1 MAAKRVIFG
10 SVNFKSFWTRIC
22 SVLLVLFLVLVPH
35 RQDNLTSKS
44 CRFSRANSCETSTF
58 KSTDDALSFHVPSK
72 HTRRRTFTVLKVP
85 HNTGA
90 ISSFQLRLKSG
101 DIHPN
106 PGPAKRKTVKHPCG
120 ECLCNVRNNQDAI
133 LCGECQRWFHAKCIN
148 MGKATFKY
156 YLENYSLPW
165 TCLFC
170 SLPKLNDSFFGQSS
184 GDSDI
189 LRNYSQEAKL
199 ESDVIVVD
207 HLAQTASKLASAP
220 KDLRVVHLNIHSIR
234 NKMEELRTLQHVCN
248 FDIIGITETHLDK
261 SVSDMKM
268 FRQDREKCKGGG
280 CVIYCRNYLNAIHR
294 KDLCNKDLEA
304 IWVQVKFPTA
314 NVLFSVMY
322 RSELECPN
330 FFEDAYVTLEKAWMK
345 TDHIFLLGDFNCD
358 LLNSFGNTGSDVR
371 TKVRKLLHLFEQF
384 DMQNV
389 VEEPT
394 RLTLETKTLIDLIV
408 TTKPELIN
416 IKGVLPLGI
425 SDHNLIHATIKL
437 RQKRPPPRIITIRN
451 FKNFNIKEF
460 HADLS
465 RAPFYVANVFE
476 DKDDV
481 QWAWPWCSMKSATSM
496 HLLKR
501 LKSAVKATR
510 GLQMK

>member
-1 MAAKRVIFG
+1 MIKYKFYRNKITTLIRHSKKLYYHTYFTQYMNDMKKTWTGINEIMSRDKRKSKPIVGLKRLNGNGVTHNVAELPNVLNDFFSTVGQKLASNIPDANCRYKEYLANANFTSSFFFEPVISADIELEISLLPSNKAYGLYATMAATRVMFG

-170 SLPKLNDSFFGQSS
+170 SLPKLSDSFFDQSS

-189 LRNYSQEAKL
+189 LRNFSQEAKL

-220 KDLRVVHLNIHSIR
+220 KDLRVAHYYVDAHSLILKI
-234 NKMEELRTLQHVCN
+234 NANNYCTL
-248 FDIIGITETHLDK
+248 
-261 SVSDMKM
+261 
-268 FRQDREKCKGGG
+268 
-280 CVIYCRNYLNAIHR
+280 
-294 KDLCNKDLEA
+294 
-304 IWVQVKFPTA
+304 
-314 NVLFSVMY
+314 
-322 RSELECPN
+322 
-330 FFEDAYVTLEKAWMK
+330 
-345 TDHIFLLGDFNCD
+345 
-358 LLNSFGNTGSDVR
+358 
-371 TKVRKLLHLFEQF
+371 
-384 DMQNV
+384 
-389 VEEPT
+389 
-394 RLTLETKTLIDLIV
+394 
-408 TTKPELIN
+408 
-416 IKGVLPLGI
+416 
-425 SDHNLIHATIKL
+425 
-437 RQKRPPPRIITIRN
+437 
-451 FKNFNIKEF
+451 
-460 HADLS
+460 
-465 RAPFYVANVFE
+465 
-476 DKDDV
+476 
-481 QWAWPWCSMKSATSM
+481 
-496 HLLKR
+496 
-501 LKSAVKATR
+501 
-510 GLQMK
+510 